1 MRSFQHPRTLAPVPG
16 DVVALLRRVDLA
28 AGGEA
33 RHADQLPQLLDA
45 LREQARIESIT
56 ASLKRVERYW
66 TDQIRYIY

>member
-33 RHADQLPQLLDA
+33 RYVDQLATLRQATDTSA
-45 LREQARIESIT
+45 LSCR
-56 ASLKRVERYW
+56 
-66 TDQIRYIY
+66 